1 MTNFQT
7 FGIFG
12 KMKAM
17 NAIEVNGEID
27 KKGNLLL
34 KRVLPIKDKQVKV
47 IILVEEETDYD
58 DKLWL

>member
-1 MTNFQT
+1 
-7 FGIFG
+7 
-12 KMKAM
+12 M